1 MVGLRALVVLF
12 LVVLSVP
19 AAAAH
24 AAAPARP
31 TAGWYGVDILGTN
44 LILRA
49 DGSQVPLRPP
59 AGQVATMAA
68 GVPSGWVLYMKEPES
83 ARAALWF
90 VPLAG
95 GAGQRISP
103 VSGNWKLSHDGTRLV
118 IAGVGDSP
126 AELRTVLLVD
136 LPSLRVVA
144 RTEVN
149 TDSNGLNA
157 VGITPDGVVLRE
169 SWLENTPTGAAIWDP
184 RTGDV
189 RWARERL
196 WALGTT
202 ADGRL
207 LARWSLGSWRSRRSC
222 ISLAPVTGSFRRPRY
237 CAGVPRSVID
247 GYISPDGSVAHLM
260 FNVTEFEYQWGW
272 CAPRTCCAAGGGT
285 PPCPRGRGPAGVL
298 GHRPHG
304 HLHGRLPQRVPVQ
317 RVRPVRPVR
326 PAEPRPRADRPAGRR
341 PVRPTR
347 RPIIIDSLTCDDVVA
362 RAGARGGLR
371 VARRAP
377 GRPRAGGAAGR
388 ARPARARRRAVARP

>member
-260 FNVTEFEYQWGW
+260 FNVTEFEYQWGMV
-272 CAPRTCCAAGGGT
+272 RTADVL
-285 PPCPRGRGPAGVL
+285 RGRWRYATLPEGAAARLEYWDTDRTAIFTGDYRSGYRCNEFARCDRFDLPNLVL
-298 GHRPHG
+298 GQIGPQVVARY
-304 HLHGRLPQRVPVQ
+304 GR
-317 RVRPVRPVR
+317 
-326 PAEPRPRADRPAGRR
+326 RADRSSS
-341 PVRPTR
+341 TH
-347 RPIIIDSLTCDDVVA
+347 
-362 RAGARGGLR
+362 
-371 VARRAP
+371 
-377 GRPRAGGAAGR
+377 
-388 ARPARARRRAVARP
+388 